1 MPATG
6 ALDALKPFA
15 WLAAIAFLV
24 GFVSYLALGR
34 PAHAVAPFAEADYPA
49 AASGE
54 ASWPTSEEWNVP
66 KHI

>member
-1 MPATG
+1 MPTAG
-6 ALDALKPFA
+6 AFDALKPFV

-24 GFVSYLALGR
+24 GFVSYLAFGH
-34 PAHAVAPFAEADYPA
+34 PAQAVAQDAAGYSPA
-49 AASGE
+49 VSGE